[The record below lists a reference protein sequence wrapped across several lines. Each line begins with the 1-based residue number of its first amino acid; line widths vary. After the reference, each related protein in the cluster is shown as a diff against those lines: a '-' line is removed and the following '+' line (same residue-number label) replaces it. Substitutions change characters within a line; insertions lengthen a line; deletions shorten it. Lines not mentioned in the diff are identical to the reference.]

1 MSPRPARLHRFWEGL
16 PTQVK
21 VIQAAYARHPDG
33 RILLFSGQCG
43 PGLGA
48 GALARGMRSAAHPGP
63 RPARRPAV
71 LVVPGPAARGRRK
84 PAHRAGA
91 APRDGGGRRVLL
103 AAQREDLPDPGAA
116 VLAVGRGC
124 GAPGPRLPAR
134 SEPLGGRA
142 AGSRRCHR
150 QQQGQGV
157 PAGVWWAQERL
168 SLRSRIH
175 RLSPWGAHGW
185 PIRSL
190 VPL

>member
-63 RPARRPAV
+63 CPARRPAV
-71 LVVPGPAARGRRK
+71 LVVPGPAARGRRA

-116 VLAVGRGC
+116 VLAVRRGG

-134 SEPLGGRA
+134 PEPLGGRTV
-142 AGSRRCHR
+142 GPRRCHC
-150 QQQGQGV
+150 QQHR
-157 PAGVWWAQERL
+157 WE
-168 SLRSRIH
+168 SSRI
-175 RLSPWGAHGW
+175 RGTGRWGPRDRGGGGA
-185 PIRSL
+185 
-190 VPL
+190 